1 MVALGLNYLSP
12 CYISHACSSRPPPPA
27 RAGRPPPSH
36 RGACPAGHRT
46 PTITATRPHGVHPHS
61 ATSATLATT
70 QTNSHV
76 WRTDGELWR
85 WRVGLP
91 RRSPSPSGQDS
102 PGTHD
107 DHASRPRAIRRG
119 AHTGTCSGHGQS
131 AAQLAS
137 RPGDIARLERAVSLL
152 SMPDRSAARQLVQL
166 ADWRVLPVSRARAR
180 GQNRGPARSH
190 GVPAVGS
197 AGMAGAVG
205 YPVPLGLSVQVGAE
219 ISRSP
224 TGRAR
229 SRWRT
234 AVGPNAAPTASGPA
248 GCA

>member
-1 MVALGLNYLSP
+1 MLVPPGPRPRRGLGGHHRPTGEHAQQGTGRPRSLQLGLMAFTP
-12 CYISHACSSRPPPPA
+12 TQRPP
-27 RAGRPPPSH
+27 RPLPRRRP
-36 RGACPAGHRT
+36 
-46 PTITATRPHGVHPHS
+46 TATCGGPMENV
-61 ATSATLATT
+61 
-70 QTNSHV
+70 
-76 WRTDGELWR
+76 WR

-119 AHTGTCSGHGQS
+119 AHTGTFLWPRTIRGP
-131 AAQLAS
+131 AQS
-137 RPGDIARLERAVSLL
+137 RPGDMARLERAVSLL

-166 ADWRVLPVSRARAR
+166 ADWRVLPVSRARTR